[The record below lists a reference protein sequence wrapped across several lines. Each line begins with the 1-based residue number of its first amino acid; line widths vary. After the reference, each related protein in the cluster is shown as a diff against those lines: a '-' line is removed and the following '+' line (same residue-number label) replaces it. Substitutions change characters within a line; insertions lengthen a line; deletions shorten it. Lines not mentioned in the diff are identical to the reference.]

1 MTFDFHAKDIINDR
15 GLIER
20 SETLFTRPIQYL
32 KGIGEKR
39 AERLNQVGIYTIG
52 DLLQYYPRRYLDR
65 SHITPIRHVR
75 PNDTATV
82 VGKIVTQGIKKGAR
96 SRFIMVISDNT
107 GMVHCVWFHRLNYWQ
122 KRFKVGQT
130 IAVSGKFGYFG
141 GLQIIHPEFDL
152 LSGEGEDREEEFV
165 HTGKIIP
172 LYPSTESLGQ
182 VGLDSRGFRR
192 VIRQLLSNHGEE
204 IDEILPQSI
213 LQRHNLMPLAEAFQN
228 IHFPADFEQLRQAQ
242 RRLKF
247 NELFLMEFLLA
258 YRKHYIATQQ
268 KGIQFAT
275 VGERVKALVDRLPF
289 ALTEAQKKVLR
300 EIRADMKSPRPMYRL
315 LQGDVG
321 SGKTMVALV
330 SMLIA
335 VENGYQA
342 ALMAPTEILAEQH
355 YLTFHRWLDELGVR
369 VHLLIGGQRAQHRT
383 EVLTA
388 IERGDCDIIIGT
400 HALIQQP
407 VTFHR
412 LGLVVIDEQHRF
424 GVAQRAMLTEKG
436 ERPDVLVM
444 TATPIPRTLSL
455 TIYGDLDV
463 SILDEMPEGRIPVR
477 TSWRYENK
485 RPEIYQFVRTKVA
498 EGHQAYIVFPLIEES
513 EKLDLQA
520 ATESYEE
527 MARGIFSQFRLALLH
542 GRMPPEEKDAI
553 MMAFKNGEIQILV
566 STTVIEVGV
575 DVPNATIMVIENAER
590 FGLTQL
596 HQLRG
601 RVGRGSEQS
610 YCILIAKPPLTPE
623 AITRLNTMTQSNDGF
638 KIAEVDL
645 KLRGPGEFFGTR
657 QHGLPELK
665 IADPIEDSA
674 LLFEARQEAFG
685 LAPHHTEFI
694 ETAKALARNPLFQN
708 YRDKLELTRIG

>member
-1 MTFDFHAKDIINDR
+1 M
-15 GLIER
+15 IER
-20 SETLFTRPIQYL
+20 SEKLFTTPIQYL
-32 KGIGEKR
+32 KGIGTKR
-39 AERLNQVGIYTIG
+39 AEELNQVGIHTIG

-65 SHITPIRHVR
+65 SNITPIRKVR

-82 VGKIVTQGIKKGAR
+82 IGKIVTQGIKKGKR
-96 SRFIMVISDNT
+96 SRFIMVIADDT
-107 GMVHCVWFHRLNYWQ
+107 GVIHCVWFHQLNYWQ
-122 KRFKVGQT
+122 KRFKEGQT
-130 IAVSGKFGYFG
+130 IAVSGKFRYFG
-141 GLQIIHPEFDL
+141 GLEIIHPEFDL
-152 LSGEGEDREEEFV
+152 LSEDGDDRDEELV
-165 HTGKIIP
+165 NTGKIIP
-172 LYPSTESLGQ
+172 LYSSTESLNR

-192 VIRQLLSNHGEE
+192 VIRQLLANYGDAIREVF
-204 IDEILPQSI
+204 PQSV
-213 LQRHNLMPLAEAFQN
+213 LQRHRLMPLSEAFQN
-228 IHFPADFEQLRQAQ
+228 IHFPADFGRLREAQ

-258 YRKHYIATQQ
+258 YRKHQIATQQ
-268 KGIQFAT
+268 KGIQFAS
-275 VGERVKALVDRLPF
+275 VGARVKTLVDQLPF
-289 ALTEAQKKVLR
+289 ELTEAQKKVLR

-321 SGKTMVALV
+321 SGKTIVALV

-342 ALMAPTEILAEQH
+342 AMMAPTEILAEQH
-355 YLTFHRWLDELGVR
+355 YLTFKRWLSGMGVQVR
-369 VHLLIGGQRAQHRT
+369 LLIGGQSSNQRN
-383 EVLTA
+383 EVLKA
-388 IERGDCDIIIGT
+388 MEQGDCDIVVGT
-400 HALIQQP
+400 HALIQDT
-407 VTFHR
+407 VKFRR

-424 GVAQRAMLTEKG
+424 GVAQRAMLVEKG
-436 ERPDVLVM
+436 EQPDVLVM

-477 TSWRYENK
+477 TSWRYDNK
-485 RPEIYQFVRTKVA
+485 RADIYQFVRTKVA
-498 EGHQAYIVFPLIEES
+498 EGRQAYIVFPLIEES

-520 ATESYEE
+520 AIESYEQ
-527 MARGIFSQFRLALLH
+527 MTQGVFSGFKVALLH
-542 GRMPPEEKDAI
+542 GRMSAEQKDAI
-553 MMAFKNGEIQILV
+553 MMAFKAGEIQILV

-575 DVPNATIMVIENAER
+575 DVPNASIMVIENAER

-623 AITRLNTMTQSNDGF
+623 AVTRLNTMIQTTDGF

-665 IADPIEDSA
+665 IADPIEDGA
-674 LLFEARQEAFG
+674 LLMEAREEAFK
-685 LAPHHTEFI
+685 LAPNHAEFA
-694 ETAKALARNPLFQN
+694 ETVAALSHNPLFQN